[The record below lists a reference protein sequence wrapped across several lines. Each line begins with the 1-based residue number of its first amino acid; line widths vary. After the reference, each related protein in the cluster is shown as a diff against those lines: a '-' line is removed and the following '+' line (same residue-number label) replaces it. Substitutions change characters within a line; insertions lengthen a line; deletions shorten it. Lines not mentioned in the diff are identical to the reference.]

1 MNHPKRPNI
10 IFILCDDLG
19 WGDLGCYGHTLIK
32 TPNIDR
38 LAAEGTLFTQFYS
51 ASPVC
56 SPSRAGFMTGQFPAR
71 LGIHDYLPVPLLP
84 HQVKA
89 GTRPFLDPTVATLP
103 RILKQAGY
111 STAHF
116 GKWHLGDGPD
126 APEVAE
132 YGFDV
137 VRTTHGRGPGF
148 GEWWTD
154 TGFRARATGLFV
166 DEAIQF
172 VEECDGPFYINL
184 WPLDPHATLNPTPEQ
199 MAPYE
204 HLMPRGVTYPGAM
217 AVYYSV
223 ITNLDAQVGRLLT
236 RLDELGLTENTLVLF
251 ASDNG
256 PEDICIPGSSH
267 SAAGDTPF
275 RGRKRSLYD
284 GGVRMPFI
292 AKWPGGVPAGKV
304 NDSSVVSAVDFL
316 PTLGSLAEGDLSGY
330 VQDDGENLCD
340 IMQGS
345 DRARTKPL
353 FWDYRFRQ
361 AGSLIHHSPQLA
373 IRHGDWKLLMNRD
386 GNRVELYDVS
396 DYRMEVDNLA
406 DQQPEV
412 VGRLSKQLLDWART
426 LPPGQPMTD
435 SGIAQYDWPR

>member
-1 MNHPKRPNI
+1 MNRLPNI

-19 WGDLGCYGHTLIK
+19 WGDLGCYGHTLIR

-38 LAAEGTLFTQFYS
+38 LASEGTLFTQFYS

-56 SPSRAGFMTGQFPAR
+56 SPSRCAFLTGQFPAR

-84 HQVKA
+84 HQIKA
-89 GTRPFLDPTVATLP
+89 GTKPFLDPAVTTLP
-103 RILKQAGY
+103 RVLKQAGY

-116 GKWHLGDGPD
+116 GKWHLGDGPG
-126 APEVAE
+126 APEVVD
-132 YGFDV
+132 YGFD
-137 VRTTHGRGPGF
+137 RCRITHGSGPGF
-148 GEWWTD
+148 GEWWAD
-154 TGFRARATGLFV
+154 SSFRARASGLLV
-166 DEAIQF
+166 DEAIRF
-172 VEECDGPFYINL
+172 IEECNRPFCINL

-204 HLMPRGVTYPGAM
+204 HLMPQGVPYPGAM

-223 ITNLDAQVGRLLT
+223 VTNLDAQIGRLLA
-236 RLDELGLTENTLVLF
+236 RLDEMGLADNTLVIF
-251 ASDNG
+251 SSDNG

-292 AKWPGGVPAGKV
+292 ARWPGVVPAGKV
-304 NDSSVVSAVDFL
+304 NDTSVIAAVDFL
-316 PTLGSLAEGDLSGY
+316 PTLGAVAGAGLANY
-330 VQDDGENLCD
+330 VQDDGENIYD
-340 IMQGS
+340 IMQGA

-373 IRHGDWKLLMNRD
+373 IRDGDWKLLMNRD
-386 GNRVELYDVS
+386 GNRIELYNLS
-396 DYRMEVDNLA
+396 GNRMEVDNLA
-406 DQQPEV
+406 DQEPEV
-412 VGRLSKQLLDWART
+412 VRRLSGQLLAWADT
-426 LPPGQPMTD
+426 LPPGELMTD
-435 SGIAQYDWPR
+435 SGILKYDWPK